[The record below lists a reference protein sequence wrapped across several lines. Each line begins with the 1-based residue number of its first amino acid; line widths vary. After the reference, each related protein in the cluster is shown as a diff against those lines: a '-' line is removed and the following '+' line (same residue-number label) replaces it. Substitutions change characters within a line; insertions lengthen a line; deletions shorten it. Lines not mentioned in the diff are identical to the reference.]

1 MLKKRIANLF
11 RDKSGG
17 MYVDVILGLMILII
31 ITAVMFTLFPA
42 FTLAQELNQTARM
55 AARVVEVTGCVDEE
69 VEEVLYSS
77 SNMVPDSVE
86 WEVDYHN
93 EIDRTIQI
101 KDTFTVVLTKDVPI
115 TIMQPTF
122 GPPIQITLTLR
133 ADASGVS
140 EVYWK

>member
-1 MLKKRIANLF
+1 MKKRSKAF
-11 RDKSGG
+11 FKDKSGG
-17 MYVDVILGLMILII
+17 MFVDVILGMMILII
-31 ITAVMFTLFPA
+31 ITAVMVTLFPA
-42 FTLAQELNQTARM
+42 FSLVQELNQTARM
-55 AARVVEVTGCVDEE
+55 AARVAEVTGCVGDE

-93 EIDRTIQI
+93 EIDRTIQL
-101 KDTFTVVLTKDVPI
+101 KDTFTVILTKEVPI